1 MLRSCSDI
9 NKLLKNAR
17 FDWLKKKT
25 LEKAWAESRNR
36 PPSYQLCV
44 DIMFINVHGSHR
56 SEKHL

>member
-17 FDWLKKKT
+17 FDWLEKKT
-25 LEKAWAESRNR
+25 LEKAWAESRSR

-44 DIMFINVHGSHR
+44 DIMFIKVHGSHR